1 MARIKIELA
10 EAGRRARAI
19 AAAVQAAD
27 WVARPSPDE
36 WSVAECLIHLNMTS
50 RAFLPLIEDAI
61 RRGRDQGLV
70 GRKRERMDLVG
81 RLLWWIATL
90 RVPIKTTEAFVPARN
105 KARDA
110 VVSEFDALQN
120 QLIGHLG
127 DAAELDL
134 TKLRIAS
141 PFDPHLK
148 YNLYSCLRLIPAHQR
163 QHLTQ
168 AEAVVDRLRASA
180 GGAGTPSGSGTS

>member
-1 MARIKIELA
+1 MP
-10 EAGRRARAI
+10 
-19 AAAVQAAD
+19 AAD
-27 WVARPSPDE
+27 WAARPGPDQ

-61 RRGRDQGLV
+61 RRGRDQGLF
-70 GRKRERMDLVG
+70 GGKRERMDLVG

-105 KARDA
+105 QARDA

-120 QLIGHLG
+120 QLIGRLG
-127 DAAELDL
+127 NAAELAL
-134 TKLRIAS
+134 TKLRITS
-141 PFDPHLK
+141 PFDPRLK

-168 AEAVVDRLRASA
+168 AEAVVDRLRAGA
-180 GGAGTPSGSGTS
+180 GGAGTPNGSGTS

>member
-1 MARIKIELA
+1 
-10 EAGRRARAI
+10 
-19 AAAVQAAD
+19 
-27 WVARPSPDE
+27 
-36 WSVAECLIHLNMTS
+36 
-50 RAFLPLIEDAI
+50 
-61 RRGRDQGLV
+61 
-70 GRKRERMDLVG
+70 MDLVG

-105 KARDA
+105 QARDA

-120 QLIGHLG
+120 QLIGRLG
-127 DAAELDL
+127 NAAEFAL

-141 PFDPHLK
+141 PFDPRLK

-168 AEAVVDRLRASA
+168 AEAVVDRLRAGA